1 MEKTQYK
8 KLLFD
13 IACSSMACDGHIDER
28 EIKELQD
35 IEKSTTF
42 FKDIDLRRKLNR
54 FVESFKINPEETIEE
69 IIYKLKDALLNPVE
83 EMLVLEIAL
92 RVVYADVKIDPK
104 EIDFLKTIRGC
115 LSIDDEIMTQRFGV
129 IDFLVSSEEKIAVAD
144 ENSKRK
150 DSLDSVDMANLENM
164 YFNVDDKKKMKEE

>member
-1 MEKTQYK
+1 MK
-8 KLLFD
+8 KEDVLFHK
-13 IACSSMACDGHIDER
+13 G
-28 EIKELQD
+28 
-35 IEKSTTF
+35 IEAFNKRQF
-42 FKDIDLRRKLNR
+42 YDAH
-54 FVESFKINPEETIEE
+54 EYWEE
-69 IIYKLKDALLNPVE
+69 IWLDYKLKDALLNPVE

-92 RVVYADVKIDPK
+92 RLVYSDVKIDPK

-164 YFNVDDKKKMKEE
+164 YFNVDDKKKMKEK

>member
-35 IEKSTTF
+35 IEKSTTYF
-42 FKDIDLRRKLNR
+42 EGINLTRKLDR
-54 FVESFKINPEETIEE
+54 FVESFKNNPEETIEE
-69 IIYKLKDALLNPVE
+69 IIYKLKDSLLNPVE

-92 RVVYADVKIDPK
+92 RLVYSDVKIDPK
-104 EIDFLKTIRGC
+104 EIDFLQSIRAC

-129 IDFLVSSEEKIAVAD
+129 IDFLVSSQEKIAVAD

-150 DSLDSVDMANLENM
+150 DSLDSVDMTNLENM
-164 YFNVDDKKKMKEE
+164 YFSVGDKKE